1 LSSLYK
7 VSNKINNFSFEKYK
21 IITNTLTLD
30 KLFDVYNMKKI
41 DFIKIDAQDEDLKIL
56 HGSKKLLR
64 DKKIGLIKIE
74 INFLNKIQKDYSKK
88 IFKFLFSYNYSLI
101 YISKIKYQKNNMF
114 FVDAYFK
121 LC

>member
-21 IITNTLTLD
+21 IITNTLD